1 MLQALK
7 SAEGKL
13 REYYAMTSDQELG
26 DIYAHGTILAPQHK
40 IQFFQT
46 DDWSDDD
53 YATQYLSSLKDR
65 MKAYQANDDLTIQPK
80 FLLSGQATEL
90 DKALEIDSSS
100 TERRD
105 ELTEYL
111 KGGMI
116 NLIYF
121 HLIYLLSS
129 DLFAFI

>member
-1 MLQALK
+1 MLQALE
-7 SAEGKL
+7 SARGKL
-13 REYYAMTSDQELG
+13 REYYAMTYDQELG

-53 YATQYLSSLKDR
+53 YATQYLLSLKDR
-65 MKAYQANDDLTIQPK
+65 MKAYQAHDYLATQPK
-80 FLLSGQATEL
+80 FLASAQATEL
-90 DKALEIDSSS
+90 DKALQNDGSF

-111 KGGMI
+111 KGGMV
-116 NLIYF
+116 
-121 HLIYLLSS
+121 
-129 DLFAFI
+129 LFTFI